1 MNGDIRIY
9 PTLNIQGSGKPMASP
24 GKMIK
29 KNHGAGLSTSS
40 LWPGGHPE
48 AQNLHWCLSTWQ
60 CFSASSLVPLK
71 KQQNER
77 AELNFQFMVLLYLYN
92 WSPRLELHED
102 SKIAKK
108 SVDPWPLCF
117 AKSVFDH
124 PVFSQVATCISFS
137 VRLATIFWDM

>member
-60 CFSASSLVPLK
+60 SSLVHIGAVEK
-71 KQQNER
+71 TNMNER
-77 AELNFQFMVLLYLYN
+77 AELNFQFMVLLYFYN
-92 WSPRLELHED
+92 
-102 SKIAKK
+102 
-108 SVDPWPLCF
+108 
-117 AKSVFDH
+117 
-124 PVFSQVATCISFS
+124 
-137 VRLATIFWDM
+137 